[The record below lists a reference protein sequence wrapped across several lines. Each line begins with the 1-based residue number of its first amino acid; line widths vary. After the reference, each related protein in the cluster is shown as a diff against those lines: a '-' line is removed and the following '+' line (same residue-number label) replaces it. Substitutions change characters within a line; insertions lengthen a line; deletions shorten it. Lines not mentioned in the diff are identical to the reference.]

1 MAQDSRVREPGRY
14 LLYTAGHFT
23 GARIVDSHWCRVS
36 LSHRSHEHVDVPVSD
51 LDFSRFEAVMRI
63 VPGKSTRHY
72 GMDYLGGAVSGQQI
86 LSCSGTVLPLTGYTS
101 SKVRVYIVI

>member
-1 MAQDSRVREPGRY
+1 MAEDSRVREPGRY
-14 LLYTAGHFT
+14 LLYAAGHFT

-63 VPGKSTRHY
+63 VPGKSTRQY

-86 LSCSGTVLPLTGYTS
+86 LSCSGTVLPRTGYTP
-101 SKVRVYIVI
+101 SKVRVYILI